1 MVPPTTKPPFVPPT
15 GFPVK
20 LRPDVINM
28 STGFSPAIQ
37 VWMGA
42 HDQIEGRSSMAGP
55 EGERAAYY
63 DIINQLVNLAY
74 FHYNNYL
81 DEVEYK
87 KDEVK
92 GTSFDDSAE

>member
-1 MVPPTTKPPFVPPT
+1 MDPRTTKPPFVPPE
-15 GFPVK
+15 GFPIK
-20 LRPDVINM
+20 LRPDVVHM
-28 STGFSPAIQ
+28 STGFSPCIQ
-37 VWMGA
+37 VWISTF
-42 HDQIEGRSSMAGP
+42 DQIEGRSSMAGP
-55 EGERAAYY
+55 DGERAAFN

-81 DEVEYK
+81 TEVEYK